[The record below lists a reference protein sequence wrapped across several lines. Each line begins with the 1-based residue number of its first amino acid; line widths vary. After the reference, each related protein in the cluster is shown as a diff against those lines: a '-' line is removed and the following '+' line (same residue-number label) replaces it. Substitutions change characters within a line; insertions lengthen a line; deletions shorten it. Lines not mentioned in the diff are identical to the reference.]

1 MVSFSSGAARLAP
14 VEGETLLLT
23 ILQYIGSA
31 IVGVF
36 YVTILV
42 ALATRK
48 KASATPADQEDKA
61 PQISSPQLP

>member
-1 MVSFSSGAARLAP
+1 MLSFSSGAARPAP
-14 VEGETLLLT
+14 EGETLLLT
-23 ILQYIGSA
+23 ILEFTGSA

-48 KASATPADQEDKA
+48 KAVATPAEHEEKT
-61 PQISSPQLP
+61 PQLS

>member
-1 MVSFSSGAARLAP
+1 VLSFSSGAARLAP
-14 VEGETLLLT
+14 VEGSLLLT
-23 ILQYIGSA
+23 ILEFTGSA

-48 KASATPADQEDKA
+48 KASAPPAEDDEKA
-61 PQISSPQLP
+61 PQLS

>member
-1 MVSFSSGAARLAP
+1 MVSFSSGAATSGHA
-14 VEGETLLLT
+14 GGGTLLLT
-23 ILQYIGSA
+23 ILEFTGSA

-48 KASATPADQEDKA
+48 KGSSHPAHDEGEA
-61 PQISSPQLP
+61 HAGPAA